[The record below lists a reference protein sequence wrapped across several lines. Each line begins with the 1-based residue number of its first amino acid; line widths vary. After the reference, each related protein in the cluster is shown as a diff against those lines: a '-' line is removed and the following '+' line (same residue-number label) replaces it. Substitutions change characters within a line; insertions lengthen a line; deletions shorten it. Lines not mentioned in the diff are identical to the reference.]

1 MPTSSTRLEMREILL
16 FFLQICCHAKLFLL
30 TQMLVMM
37 TVSSTGNTAELSD
50 VTIHSES
57 TYLSFYIVI
66 EKKKALYFHSLSRIV
81 IDVGNK
87 C

>member
-1 MPTSSTRLEMREILL
+1 
-16 FFLQICCHAKLFLL
+16 
-30 TQMLVMM
+30 MLVMM

-66 EKKKALYFHSLSRIV
+66 DKKKRHFIFILYPE
-81 IDVGNK
+81 
-87 C
+87 

>member
-1 MPTSSTRLEMREILL
+1 
-16 FFLQICCHAKLFLL
+16 
-30 TQMLVMM
+30 MLVMM

-66 EKKKALYFHSLSRIV
+66 DKKKGTLFSFSIQNSHR
-81 IDVGNK
+81 
-87 C
+87 CR